1 MQFKDTEQEHISGEI
16 TNIVF
21 QSTEDGFGILR
32 IKSSQGQ
39 PLTVVGHC
47 AHPQVGQIIE
57 ASGQWVDNAQYGK
70 QFKATQIHTLP
81 PRSKKALQQYLG
93 SGAIRGIGKQLAKQL
108 LDTFGTDILDILQ
121 DNPKVLLKLPGIG
134 QKKLSSI
141 VESWKKQAA
150 FAETSVFLQGHGIGP
165 ARAIRIYKRYGAD
178 TVDIV
183 RSNPYILY
191 REIAGIG
198 FAIADKIAQSLGMEK
213 NHPHRIVNG
222 VLYII
227 RESANSGHTAIEHTQ
242 LELEA
247 IKLLDVPAEHIA
259 DALDELSNEKEISI
273 SQGEEGTHVALQHL
287 DRAEDDIAHILSRLC
302 HTPSQ
307 LPNCQK
313 LQGQIAQLNETL
325 GYTLSASQLS
335 ALRTIFGHKVCVLTG
350 GPGVGKTTLVQSI
363 VHILQKNYCT
373 FLLCAP
379 TGRAAKRL
387 KESTGY
393 NAKTIHRALGMD
405 PVSKNFQH
413 HANNRLKVEY
423 CIIDETSMLDT
434 TISKH
439 ILAALPDHCAL
450 LLVGDVDQLPSVGA
464 GNVLSDIIQTERI
477 PVVQLTEIFRQART
491 SQIVQYAHHVR
502 QGIMPHFSRDLP
514 PEEIDCYGIFN
525 DTPSEILDKID
536 KMITERIPDKFQID
550 PLKDIQ
556 VLCPM
561 HKGALGAQIINQRLQ
576 SKLNPQPACVKVYDT
591 EYRIGDRVMQTKN
604 NYDKDVFN
612 GDIGYIIQHHKEK
625 QSLCIQFDEKSIDY
639 FYDELD
645 EITLA
650 YAMTIHKSQGSEFK
664 VVIMPIF
671 SGHYVMLERNLIY
684 TGMTRAKRL
693 LIVIGEKK
701 ALHMGIM
708 RQSAKSRK
716 TMLGQKVE
724 KKITE
729 EAKS

>member
-1 MQFKDTEQEHISGEI
+1 
-16 TNIVF
+16 
-21 QSTEDGFGILR
+21 
-32 IKSSQGQ
+32 
-39 PLTVVGHC
+39 
-47 AHPQVGQIIE
+47 
-57 ASGQWVDNAQYGK
+57 
-70 QFKATQIHTLP
+70 
-81 PRSKKALQQYLG
+81 
-93 SGAIRGIGKQLAKQL
+93 
-108 LDTFGTDILDILQ
+108 
-121 DNPKVLLKLPGIG
+121 
-134 QKKLSSI
+134 
-141 VESWKKQAA
+141 
-150 FAETSVFLQGHGIGP
+150 
-165 ARAIRIYKRYGAD
+165 
-178 TVDIV
+178 
-183 RSNPYILY
+183 
-191 REIAGIG
+191 
-198 FAIADKIAQSLGMEK
+198 
-213 NHPHRIVNG
+213 
-222 VLYII
+222 
-227 RESANSGHTAIEHTQ
+227 
-242 LELEA
+242 
-247 IKLLDVPAEHIA
+247 
-259 DALDELSNEKEISI
+259 
-273 SQGEEGTHVALQHL
+273 
-287 DRAEDDIAHILSRLC
+287 
-302 HTPSQ
+302 
-307 LPNCQK
+307 
-313 LQGQIAQLNETL
+313 
-325 GYTLSASQLS
+325 
-335 ALRTIFGHKVCVLTG
+335 
-350 GPGVGKTTLVQSI
+350 
-363 VHILQKNYCT
+363 
-373 FLLCAP
+373 
-379 TGRAAKRL
+379 
-387 KESTGY
+387 
-393 NAKTIHRALGMD
+393 
-405 PVSKNFQH
+405 
-413 HANNRLKVEY
+413 
-423 CIIDETSMLDT
+423 
-434 TISKH
+434 
-439 ILAALPDHCAL
+439 
-450 LLVGDVDQLPSVGA
+450 
-464 GNVLSDIIQTERI
+464 
-477 PVVQLTEIFRQART
+477 
-491 SQIVQYAHHVR
+491 
-502 QGIMPHFSRDLP
+502 MPHFSRDLP

-612 GDIGYIIQHHKEK
+612 GDIGYIIQNHKEK